1 MLRKVVTYITYLVLI
16 AGIMLGLV
24 GVAYAATNIDS
35 TYKWAWGANVGWINF
50 APTHGG
56 VTVYPDHLE
65 GYAWGENIGW
75 IRLGAHTGGSPH
87 TYGNTSNTDY
97 GINNDG
103 NGNLSGYAWGTS
115 VGWINFNPSH
125 SQVIIDPATGS
136 FDGYAWAENVGWIHF
151 KGSTY
156 NVVTTYRPADPE
168 MDVQRPAGTSIADG
182 GTDNVGNQTV
192 GIVNLTYAIDN
203 TAGTAELNVT
213 GVTASNY
220 VNSSGFSVG
229 TALPLNVAA
238 GGTAI
243 LDVSF
248 NVDAADAFSLEMD
261 IANND
266 ANENPYDIMISG
278 TGTALDTDSDD
289 VPDVSDNCPTVAN
302 ADQSNSDGDT
312 HGDAC
317 DNCPNN
323 DNEDQA
329 DGDGDGVGDV
339 CDNCPADANPD
350 QANSDGDTH
359 GDACDNCPNNDNED
373 QADGDGDGV
382 GDACDKWTCDGIDYD
397 DPLVCSGQGD
407 CVAQDTCTCYEG
419 FYGAN
424 CEIAMTCDGIDYDD
438 PNVCSGRGDCVAQ
451 DTCTCYEG
459 FYGANCEIAMTCGGL
474 YYDDPNVCSGRGD
487 CVAQDTCTC
496 YDGYRGANCEDEVLT
511 DADGDGVPDA
521 DDNCPAIANPGQE
534 DADQDGVGD
543 ACDPCT
549 DVDDDGYGVGPDCT
563 GPDCDDTNPSINPGA
578 TESCTDEI
586 DNDCDELVDDDDP
599 DCPPPVSGA
608 AVSVNGL
615 ELPSWVVLVTLAM
628 LAVLGVALLR
638 RRRGG

>member
-329 DGDGDGVGDV
+329 DGDGDGVGD
-339 CDNCPADANPD
+339 
-350 QANSDGDTH
+350 
-359 GDACDNCPNNDNED
+359 
-373 QADGDGDGV
+373 
-382 GDACDKWTCDGIDYD
+382 ACDKWTCDGIDYD

-424 CEIAMTCDGIDYDD
+424 CEIAMTCDGID
-438 PNVCSGRGDCVAQ
+438 
-451 DTCTCYEG
+451 
-459 FYGANCEIAMTCGGL
+459 
-474 YYDDPNVCSGRGD
+474 YDDPNVCSGRGD